1 MLRRILLPISFLIIS
16 FAAWA
21 QNGTIGGVVTDAK
34 SGEAIVGANVVIQG
48 TQVGAV
54 TDIEGKF
61 TIANVKPG
69 AYTLAIT
76 FITYKANIVADVVVE
91 GAKRTDLKV
100 PMQEDSATELT
111 EIVVAATREINN
123 DVSLINAIK
132 DSKLVVSGISAEQIV
147 KLPDNDAAQIM
158 KRVPGITIVDNR
170 FVMVRGVPD
179 RYNQVMIN
187 GAIAPSTEV
196 DKRTFSFDLIPSG
209 AIDQLL
215 IYKSATPDLPGD
227 FAGGVIQVKT
237 KQTTSDEYI
246 SFGLNF
252 GYRANTSLKDFNETA
267 KSPTDWLGFD
277 NGFRSLPNGFPSVD
291 ALKTTG
297 QTSPLREQAG
307 KSLSNHFDYTT
318 SKAPVDYGFNFGY
331 ARNVSFGRV
340 QASTL
345 TALNYSTNYQYYKA
359 SFNRYTTFDTDP
371 ETKSTFQNDFQD
383 SNYSHETKISL
394 IHNWL
399 FNLSDRNKIE
409 FKNLLVQIGDNKTS
423 LREGHDFSQLPGLW
437 NNNSYYYLSRF
448 IYSGQ
453 LEGVYTLKDN
463 SAKFNWMLGM
473 NYVDRNEPDY
483 RKFRRN
489 FDDARGEFRMILPPS
504 ANLFDANRYYS
515 SLTDNGYQH
524 SLTFE
529 KRFGNL
535 EEKRTPVLKAGY
547 FLDYKKRAF
556 SARYVSYLYPANFD
570 GAYGNELTYNP
581 INTIFGQQN
590 MFSNNADGT
599 VSPGLAIQEGSNPSF
614 QYHGRTITYSGF
626 VSGNV
631 PVGKFDLGGGVR
643 VEHFDQNL
651 ETYLTPVNN
660 VKTSIL
666 PSVNFA
672 YNLTE
677 RSLVRLAYSKTV
689 NRPEFRELAPFLF
702 YQFEYNLNLVG
713 NPQLKL
719 ATIDNIDLRWE
730 LYPNPGELISFGA
743 FYKNFK
749 NPIEF
754 YQQNASGNIQF
765 SYQNAPTAYSSGVE
779 LEVRKSFA
787 SLGVSKF
794 LRNLSVNINSSV
806 IKSEVD
812 MGPDVTFQERRR
824 PLQGQSPYVINSG
837 LYYNDPDLGYSINL
851 AYNVIG
857 NRIMAV
863 GSVIAP
869 SWIERPRNAVDLQVS
884 KSFKNSMEVKLN
896 VQNLLDAKYRLYQD
910 NDENQKIDDK
920 IDDPI
925 QVYQTSQLFTLSW
938 SWKFMKN

>member
-1 MLRRILLPISFLIIS
+1 MLRSLLPPLFFLISI
-16 FAAWA
+16 AALA

-34 SGEAIVGANVVIQG
+34 SGEAIIGANVIIQG

-54 TDIEGKF
+54 TDVEGKF
-61 TIANVKPG
+61 MIANVKPG
-69 AYTLAIT
+69 TYSLTIT
-76 FITYKANIVADVVVE
+76 FITYKANVVNDVVVE

-100 PMQEDSATELT
+100 PMQEDDATELT

-132 DSKLVVSGISAEQIV
+132 ESKLVVSGISAEQIV

-227 FAGGVIQVKT
+227 FGGGVIQIKT

-252 GYRANTSLKDFNETA
+252 GYRANTSLKDFNESA

-277 NGFRSLPNGFPSVD
+277 NGFRSLPNGFPSVE

-297 QTSPLREQAG
+297 QTSALREQAG
-307 KSLSNHFDYTT
+307 KSLSNHFDYST

-331 ARNVSFGRV
+331 ARNVSFGRI

-359 SFNRYTTFDTDP
+359 SFNKYTTFDTDP
-371 ETKSTFQNDFQD
+371 ETISTYQNDFKD

-409 FKNLLVQIGDNKTS
+409 FKNLLVQIGDNKTT
-423 LREGHDFSQLPGLW
+423 LREGHDNSQLPGLW

-453 LEGVYTLKDN
+453 LEGVYSLKDN

-473 NYVDRNEPDY
+473 NYIDRSEPDY

-489 FDDARGEFRMILPPS
+489 YDESRGEFRMILPPS

-515 SLTDNGYQH
+515 SLTDHGYQH

-529 KRFGNL
+529 KKFGNL
-535 EEKRTPVLKAGY
+535 EEKRTPIVKAGY
-547 FLDYKKRAF
+547 FLDYKKRSF
-556 SARYVSYLYPANFD
+556 SARYISYLYPSNFD
-570 GAYGNELTYNP
+570 GAYGNELSYAP
-581 INTIFGQQN
+581 INTIFSQQN
-590 MFSNNADGT
+590 LFTNNPDGT
-599 VSPGLAIQEGSNPSF
+599 ANPGFAIQDGTDPSLHYQGTTF
-614 QYHGRTITYSGF
+614 IYSGF
-626 VSGNV
+626 VSGNI
-631 PVGKFDLGGGVR
+631 PVGKFDIGAGIR
-643 VEHFDQNL
+643 VEQFDQKLDN
-651 ETYLTPVNN
+651 YLKPVHN
-660 VKTSIL
+660 VKTSPL
-666 PSVNFA
+666 PSVNIA

-677 RSLVRLAYSKTV
+677 RSLVRVAYSKTV

-702 YQFEYNLNLVG
+702 YQFEYNVNLIG
-713 NPQLKL
+713 NPDLKI
-719 ATIDNIDLRWE
+719 ATIDNVDLRWE
-730 LYPNPGELISFGA
+730 LYPNPGELISLGA

-749 NPIEF
+749 NPIEL

-765 SYQNAPTAYSSGVE
+765 SYQNAPKAYTTGVE
-779 LEVRKSFA
+779 LEVRKSLA

-794 LRNLSVNINSSV
+794 LRNLSVNINSSL

-812 MGPDVTFQERRR
+812 MGDSPNLFQKRRR

-837 LYYNDPDLGYSINL
+837 LYYNDPDLGYSVNI

-869 SWIERPRNAVDLQVS
+869 SWIERPRNAVDLQVA

-896 VQNLLDAKYRLYQD
+896 IQNVLNSKYRLFQD
-910 NDENQKIDDK
+910 NDENQKIDEK

-938 SWKFMKN
+938 SWKFMKK

>member
-1 MLRRILLPISFLIIS
+1 MLRSILLSLSFLIIS

-21 QNGTIGGVVTDAK
+21 QNGTIGGIVTDAK
-34 SGEAIVGANVVIQG
+34 SGEAIVGANVIIQG

-54 TDIEGKF
+54 TDVEGKF

-69 AYTLAIT
+69 TYTLAIT

-91 GAKRTDLKV
+91 SAKRTDLKV

-123 DVSLINAIK
+123 DMSLINAIK
-132 DSKLVVSGISAEQIV
+132 ESKLVVSGISAEQII
-147 KLPDNDAAQIM
+147 KLPDNDAAQVM
-158 KRVPGITIVDNR
+158 KRVPGVTIVDNR
-170 FVMVRGVPD
+170 FVLVRGVPD

-196 DKRTFSFDLIPSG
+196 DKRTFAFDLIPSG

-237 KQTTSDEYI
+237 KQTTSDEYT

-252 GYRANTSLKDFNETA
+252 GYRANTTLKDFNESA
-267 KSPTDWLGFD
+267 KSPTDFLGFD
-277 NGFRSLPNGFPSVD
+277 NGFRSLPSGFPSVE

-297 QTSPLREQAG
+297 QVSPLREQAG
-307 KSLSNHFDYTT
+307 KSLSNQFDYTT
-318 SKAPVDYGFNFGY
+318 SRAPVDYGFNFGY
-331 ARNVSFGRV
+331 ARNVMLGRV
-340 QASTL
+340 RASTL
-345 TALNYSTNYQYYKA
+345 TSLNYSVNYQYYKA
-359 SFNRYTTFDTDP
+359 SFNRYTTFDTNP
-371 ETKSTFQNDFQD
+371 ETKSDFQNDFKD

-409 FKNLLVQIGDNKTS
+409 FKNLLVQIGDNKTT
-423 LREGHDFSQLPGLW
+423 LREGHDYTQLPGLW

-453 LEGVYTLKDN
+453 LEGTYSLKDN
-463 SAKFNWMLGM
+463 SGKFNWMLAM
-473 NYVDRNEPDY
+473 NYVDRSEPDY

-489 FDDARGEFRMILPPS
+489 FDDTRSEFRMILPPGS
-504 ANLFDANRYYS
+504 NLFDANRYFS
-515 SLTDNGYQH
+515 SLTDNGYQN
-524 SLTFE
+524 SVTFE
-529 KRFGNL
+529 KKFGNL
-535 EEKRTPVLKAGY
+535 DEKRTPSLKAGY

-570 GAYGNELTYNP
+570 GAYGNELSYLP
-581 INTIFGQQN
+581 INTIFSQQN
-590 MFSNNADGT
+590 MFTNNADGT
-599 VSPGLAIQEGSNPSF
+599 QSPGFAIQEGSDPSF
-614 QYHGRTITYSGF
+614 VYHGKTLVTSGF
-626 VSGNV
+626 VMGNV
-631 PVGKFDLGGGVR
+631 PVGKFDIGGGVR
-643 VEHFDQNL
+643 VEHFDQKL
-651 ETYLTPVNN
+651 ETYLDPVHN

-666 PSVNFA
+666 PSANIA

-677 RSLVRLAYSKTV
+677 RSLLRVAYSKTV

-702 YQFEYNLNLVG
+702 YQFEYNLNLIG
-713 NPQLKL
+713 NPTLKP

-765 SYQNAPTAYSSGVE
+765 SYQNAPKAYTTGVE
-779 LEVRKSFA
+779 LEVRKSLA

-794 LRNLSVNINSSV
+794 LRNLSVNINSSLM
-806 IKSEVD
+806 KSEVD
-812 MGPDVTFQERRR
+812 MGPDVTFQKRRR

-837 LYYNDPDLGYSINL
+837 LYYNDPDLGYSVNI

-869 SWIERPRNAVDLQVS
+869 SWIERPRNAVDLQVA
-884 KSFKNSMEVKLN
+884 KEFKNSMEIKLN
-896 VQNLLDAKYRLYQD
+896 VQNVLNAKYRIFQD
-910 NDENQKIDDK
+910 NDENQKIDEK

-938 SWKFMKN
+938 SWKFMKK

>member
-1 MLRRILLPISFLIIS
+1 MVRSILLSLSFLIIS

-21 QNGTIGGVVTDAK
+21 QNGTIAGVVTDAK
-34 SGEAIVGANVVIQG
+34 NGEAIVGANVIIQG

-54 TDIEGKF
+54 TDVEGKF

-69 AYTLAIT
+69 SYGLAIS
-76 FITYKANIVADVVVE
+76 FITYKTNLVNDVVVE
-91 GAKRTDLKV
+91 SGKRTDLQV
-100 PMQEDSATELT
+100 PMQEDDATELT

-132 DSKLVVSGISAEQIV
+132 DAKLVVSGISAEQII

-227 FAGGVIQVKT
+227 FGGGVIQVKT

-252 GYRANTSLKDFNETA
+252 GYRANTSLKDFNESA
-267 KSPTDWLGFD
+267 RSSTDWLGFD
-277 NGFRSLPNGFPSVD
+277 NGYRSLPGGFPSTE

-297 QTSPLREQAG
+297 QTSSLREQAG
-307 KSLSNHFDYTT
+307 KSLSNRFDYST
-318 SKAPVDYGFNFGY
+318 SKAPVDYGFNFGL
-331 ARNVSFGRV
+331 ARNVSLGRI

-345 TALNYSTNYQYYKA
+345 TSLGYSTNYQYYKA

-371 ETKSTFQNDFQD
+371 ETQSTYQNDFQD

-399 FNLSDRNKIE
+399 FNLSDRNKVE
-409 FKNLLVQIGDNKTS
+409 FKNLLVQIGDNKTT
-423 LREGHDFSQLPGLW
+423 LREGHDFTQLPGLW

-453 LEGVYTLKDN
+453 LEGVYSTKDN
-463 SAKFNWMLGM
+463 SAKFSWMLGM
-473 NYVDRNEPDY
+473 NYIDRSEPDY

-489 FDDARGEFRMILPPS
+489 FDDSRGEFRMILPPS

-515 SLTDNGYQH
+515 SLNDNGYQH

-529 KRFGNL
+529 KKFGNL
-535 EEKRTPVLKAGY
+535 EEKRTPSVKAGY
-547 FLDYKKRAF
+547 FLDYKKRSF
-556 SARYVSYLYPANFD
+556 DARYISYLYPGSFD
-570 GAYGNELTYNP
+570 GAYGNELSYQPVNQ
-581 INTIFGQQN
+581 IFSPQN
-590 MFSNNADGT
+590 MFSTNADGT
-599 VSPGLAIQEGSNPSF
+599 ANPGFAIQEGTNDSF
-614 QYHGRTITYSGF
+614 HYDGKTFIYSGF
-626 VSGNV
+626 VMGNI
-631 PVGKFDLGGGVR
+631 PVGKFDIGGGIR
-643 VEHFDQNL
+643 VEHFDQKLDN
-651 ETYLTPVNN
+651 YLRPLHN
-660 VKTSIL
+660 VKTSPL
-666 PSVNFA
+666 PSLNVA
-672 YNLTE
+672 YNLSE

-702 YQFEYNLNLVG
+702 YQFEYNLNLLG
-713 NPQLKL
+713 NPDLKL
-719 ATIDNIDLRWE
+719 ASIDNIDLRWE
-730 LYPNPGELISFGA
+730 MYPNPGEFISFGA

-749 NPIEF
+749 DPIEF

-765 SYQNAPTAYSSGVE
+765 SYQNAPKAYSAGAEVE
-779 LEVRKSFA
+779 IRKSLA

-794 LRNLSVNINSSV
+794 LRNLSVNLNGTV

-812 MGPDVTFQERRR
+812 MGPDVTFQKRKR
-824 PLQGQSPYVINSG
+824 PLQGQSPYAINTG
-837 LYYNDPDLGYSINL
+837 LYYNDPDLGYSVNI
-851 AYNVIG
+851 AYNTIG

-869 SWIERPRNAVDLQVS
+869 SWIERPRNAVDLQIA

-896 VQNLLDAKYRLYQD
+896 VQNLLNAKYRIYQD
-910 NDENQKIDDK
+910 NDENQKIDEK

-925 QVYQTSQLFTLSW
+925 QVYKTSQLFTLSW